1 MNSSAIIAKLRQYP
15 VAFVCAIILL
25 LLLVAFFMRSG
36 VSDELA
42 LREAD
47 LNSRIRTIDENI
59 KNSKDL
65 KQHTEKLTAMVEQ
78 IDGDGVLFKRY
89 ERAININFFYSLE
102 SEAGILI
109 SNIAQ
114 LPAPDPIY
122 AAGGPRQLDR
132 YSTLVYN
139 ISLTGSFSG
148 LLKFLHA
155 LARVDPLIRV
165 ADFNVSREDDGL
177 SATGMEARMRVLV
190 LAKKE

>member
-1 MNSSAIIAKLRQYP
+1 MNYSAIIAKLRQYP
-15 VAFVCAIILL
+15 VAFVCSIILL
-25 LLLVAFFMRSG
+25 LLLVVVFLRSG

-65 KQHTEKLTAMVEQ
+65 KQHTEKLTALVEQ
-78 IDGDGVLFKRY
+78 IDGNGVLFKRY

-102 SEAGILI
+102 SEAGIVI

-122 AAGGPRQLDR
+122 SGDGPRKLDR

-139 ISLTGSFSG
+139 INLTGSFTG

-155 LARVDPLIRV
+155 LVRVDPLIRV
-165 ADFNVSREDDGL
+165 ADFNLSREDDGVRG
-177 SATGMEARMRVLV
+177 TGMEARLRVLV